1 MSKVKLILSNSPSI
15 QTPVKFFITAIL
27 FAIVAAIIALWQ
39 GHTAFISRW
48 SSATLAI
55 THILVLGYA
64 GLIMQGALL
73 QIVSVVLG
81 KQPPY
86 VERLA
91 IPIHLFLTLGVAF
104 LAWGF
109 LTFNSE
115 LLFFS
120 ALLIVLSFVTFI
132 ISLLIS
138 IVKRKARSDTGFGI
152 AMAIFSLIITLA
164 LGVWLVLAYTSESIS
179 LNRQL
184 TTIHLSWGLL
194 GWVGI
199 LVFTIAYEVVP
210 MFQLTK
216 NYPAIITKWLGLMLL
231 IGLFSYS
238 SGLFFSLEIVSL
250 IGRIVIAISLSLFAC
265 ITLWLQYKRKKK
277 QSDPTL
283 WFWRIGMVFLLLTI
297 LLWSIGQ
304 FEVEIAKSTTYPIS
318 LGVLMIVGFILSI
331 INGMLY
337 KIIPFL
343 VWLHLSILVGN
354 YKVSR
359 RLIPNIKTMLSIPMA
374 YMQLGLHLLAIIL
387 MISWIAWSPTFF
399 VPATLSFAVSNI
411 VLLANLSAILII
423 YKKTRSEILSL
434 AANQDS

>member
-120 ALLIVLSFVTFI
+120 ALLIV
-132 ISLLIS
+132 
-138 IVKRKARSDTGFGI
+138 
-152 AMAIFSLIITLA
+152 FS
-164 LGVWLVLAYTSESIS
+164 
-179 LNRQL
+179 
-184 TTIHLSWGLL
+184 
-194 GWVGI
+194 
-199 LVFTIAYEVVP
+199 
-210 MFQLTK
+210 
-216 NYPAIITKWLGLMLL
+216 
-231 IGLFSYS
+231 S
-238 SGLFFSLEIVSL
+238 SNF
-250 IGRIVIAISLSLFAC
+250 
-265 ITLWLQYKRKKK
+265 
-277 QSDPTL
+277 
-283 WFWRIGMVFLLLTI
+283 
-297 LLWSIGQ
+297 
-304 FEVEIAKSTTYPIS
+304 
-318 LGVLMIVGFILSI
+318 MIVFIPQS
-331 INGMLY
+331 
-337 KIIPFL
+337 
-343 VWLHLSILVGN
+343 
-354 YKVSR
+354 
-359 RLIPNIKTMLSIPMA
+359 
-374 YMQLGLHLLAIIL
+374 
-387 MISWIAWSPTFF
+387 
-399 VPATLSFAVSNI
+399 
-411 VLLANLSAILII
+411 
-423 YKKTRSEILSL
+423 
-434 AANQDS
+434 